1 MISWR
6 KSIHQRG
13 RKLCRCRRGASLS
26 VFFAGTLQLRQPES
40 QAAFR
45 SSRYNH
51 CRPRGF
57 TLSLALLSVWEGLWE
72 DEDEKRHHEYQP
84 RSRYGACET
93 MVRHQVVRVKAS
105 ESLYPMRGAEA
116 SESPPPASEL
126 DRCLGVADRRERRRT
141 GSDRAKPPNLQKLVA
156 QSSKGFA

>member
-1 MISWR
+1 
-6 KSIHQRG
+6 
-13 RKLCRCRRGASLS
+13 
-26 VFFAGTLQLRQPES
+26 
-40 QAAFR
+40 
-45 SSRYNH
+45 
-51 CRPRGF
+51 
-57 TLSLALLSVWEGLWE
+57 
-72 DEDEKRHHEYQP
+72 
-84 RSRYGACET
+84 